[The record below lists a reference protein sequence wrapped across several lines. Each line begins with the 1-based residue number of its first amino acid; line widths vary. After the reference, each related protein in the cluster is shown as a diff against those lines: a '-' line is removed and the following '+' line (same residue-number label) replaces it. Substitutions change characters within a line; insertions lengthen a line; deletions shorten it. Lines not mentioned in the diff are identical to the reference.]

1 MRWSP
6 SGNDRPTI
14 PAFRIRG
21 DENSAGLSA
30 RTSPGEKRGDLQV
43 RAVSGTSSGE
53 NI

>member
-1 MRWSP
+1 MRWS
-6 SGNDRPTI
+6 SSENDRPTI

-43 RAVSGTSSGE
+43 RAASRASGGE